1 MESTKYFS
9 FNKMILLNVLFVLSF
24 VISSSTFAQSQR
36 PIKPIT
42 ENTSSF
48 YEVQSSMNDYWLSKN
63 AVDGFVNVNG
73 SRSKMPGWK
82 LYKRWEYFWEQRV
95 NQSSG
100 EFPSTNSVIEYEKY
114 LQSNNHLNKTMYDES
129 WTNLGTNSS
138 TGGYAGIGR
147 INCIAFHPTDVNTFW
162 VGSPSGGI
170 WRTTN
175 GGTSWTILNDNQLV
189 LGVSDIVIPGDYA
202 TSNTIYIATGDR
214 DGGSMWSLSGGQN
227 ADNVSIGVLKSTDGG
242 TTWSTTGLSYTKNL
256 GKIIYRLLIHPSNNS
271 ILFASTSDGIY
282 KSTNGGTDWVSK
294 SLNRWIDMEFKPG
307 DPTVI
312 YASSYGYTSTYINR
326 STDSG
331 ENWSFSSIAT
341 DGRRGEIAVTP
352 ADPSVVYLLSAN
364 SGGGVYGVYKSTNSG
379 ASFTV
384 VNAGSPAGMLGY
396 YTDGSGGS
404 GGQGS
409 YDWCIAV
416 SPTNANTVFIGGITT
431 WKSTNGGTTFTANT
445 NWTSYSGYNISG
457 VPVTHADKHCLVY
470 QNSSVLFEGNDGGIY
485 KTTNG
490 GISWIDL
497 SDGLIISQIYRIGVS
512 QTSQTTVLTGLQD
525 NGTKLYNSGWTDVKG
540 GDGMECIVDPT
551 NSNYMYATYVRG
563 QITRSINGFTNWV
576 TEVDIS
582 ANIPG
587 GQPQGAWVTPYVM
600 DKNSSTTLFAGYDR
614 IWKTTNRGDSWT
626 SASQVLSSSD
636 KLRSLAIAPSN
647 SNVLYTADRTNMWK
661 TTNGGSTNWTAV
673 TIPTT
678 SLYVTYIAVKEDDP
692 NTVWITYGGY
702 SDGIKVY
709 ESTNGGTSW
718 TNISTGLPNLPVMCI
733 VHYKAATNRNVL
745 FVGTDVGV
753 YVKDGSNNWASF
765 NNGLP
770 NVVVTELDIYY
781 GGVTNK
787 LRAGTYGR
795 GLWETN
801 IDATLPVELSSFTAT
816 INNNFVVLNWT
827 TKTETNNFGF
837 EVERTSNVKGQMS
850 NELQSI
856 GFVNGSGNSNSPVSY
871 VYEDKSVSSGKYS
884 YRLKQID
891 NDGQY
896 SYSNIVEVDVSVP
909 NKFSLEQ
916 NYPNPFNPT
925 TKIKFTI
932 PQATYPLSGGGRG
945 GLVTLKV
952 YDVLG
957 NEVASLVNEYK
968 TAASYE
974 IEFDASNLSSGV
986 YYYQL
991 KAGDPSSNSGQ
1002 SFIQTKKMI
1011 LIK

>member
-9 FNKMILLNVLFVLSF
+9 FNKMILLNLLFVLSF
-24 VISSSTFAQSQR
+24 VICSSSFAQSQR
-36 PIKPIT
+36 TIQPLT

-48 YEVQSSMNDYWLSKN
+48 YEIQRSMNDYWLSKN
-63 AVDGFVNVNG
+63 AADGFVNENG

-95 NQSSG
+95 NQSTG

-114 LQSNNHLNKTMYDES
+114 LKSGYQLNKTTYDES

-138 TGGYAGIGR
+138 DGGYAGIGR

-189 LGVSDIVIPGDYA
+189 LGVSDIVIPSDYA

-214 DGGSMWSLSGGQN
+214 DGGSMWSLSGGQS

-242 TTWSTTGLSYTKNL
+242 TTWNTTGLSYAKNL
-256 GKIIYRLLIHPSNNS
+256 GKKVFSLVIHPSDNS
-271 ILFASTSDGIY
+271 MLFASTTDGVF
-282 KSTNGGTDWVSK
+282 KSTNGGTSWVQK
-294 SLNRWIDMEFKPG
+294 SNYPVWRIAFKPG
-307 DPTVI
+307 DPTVMYGTEI
-312 YASSYGYTSTYINR
+312 YSGDQYFDKSTNTGETWIDV
-326 STDSG
+326 TFGSG
-331 ENWSFSSIAT
+331 A
-341 DGRRGEIAVTP
+341 DARRTELTVTP
-352 ADPSVVYLLSAN
+352 ADPNIVYLLTCN
-364 SGGGVYGVYKSTNSG
+364 LNGGVNGVYKSTNSG

-396 YTDGSGGS
+396 YTDGSGGN

-416 SPTNANTVFIGGITT
+416 SPTDANTVFIGGITT

-457 VPVTHADKHCLVY
+457 VPVTHADKHCLAY

-490 GISWIDL
+490 GTSWIDL
-497 SDGLIISQIYRIGVS
+497 SDGLVISQIYRIGVS

-563 QITRSINGFTNWV
+563 QITRSINGFTNWI

-582 ANIPG
+582 ANIPA
-587 GQPQGAWVTPYVM
+587 GQPAGQSPTGAWVTPYVM

-614 IWKTTNRGDSWT
+614 IWKTTNRGNNWT
-626 SASQVLSSSD
+626 SASQVLSASD

-661 TTNGGSTNWTAV
+661 TTNGGSTNWTAL

-770 NVVVTELDIYY
+770 NVVVSELDIYY

-801 IDATLPVELSSFTAT
+801 IDATLPVELSSFTAS
-816 INNNFVVLNWT
+816 IKNNFVLLNWS

-837 EVERTSNVKGQMS
+837 EIERMSNVKGQMS
-850 NELQSI
+850 NEWNNI
-856 GFVNGSGNSNSPVSY
+856 GFMNGGGNSNSPISY
-871 VYEDKSVSSGKYS
+871 VYEDKSVTSGKYS

-909 NKFSLEQ
+909 DKFSLEQ
-916 NYPNPFNPT
+916 NYPNPFNPST
-925 TKIKFTI
+925 SI
-932 PQATYPLSGGGRG
+932 QYAVGNRQYVS
-945 GLVTLKV
+945 LKV

-957 NEVASLVNEYK
+957 NEVATLVNEYK
-968 TAASYE
+968 TAGTYE
-974 IEFDASNLSSGV
+974 VEFDASSLSSGV

-991 KAGDPSSNSGQ
+991 KAGDPSSSSGQ
-1002 SFIQTKKMI
+1002 GFVQTRKMI
-1011 LIK
+1011 LMK